1 LWVKPCGMSRN
12 NQWGWL
18 KMNRLQKMPLKPFQI
33 ITVCFIFFLL
43 FTGCAA
49 KTQFVLL
56 PDPDGRVGKI
66 EVATSAGAQVIDK
79 PWQSTEIV
87 SPDKVPS
94 EPQILDEK
102 QVRQVFQEA
111 MEAQPAPPIIFIVY
125 FQRNSFDLTDEFYK
139 RLPEILEAIKSR
151 KSHSIG
157 VTGHT
162 DLVGTPDYNRGL
174 SLMRAKSVADAL
186 ASHGIDRDIIE
197 IEYYG
202 KEKPLIATPEGVA
215 EPRNRRV
222 EIVVR

>member
-1 LWVKPCGMSRN
+1 MSLH
-12 NQWGWL
+12 NQRAWL
-18 KMNRLQKMPLKPFQI
+18 KMNRLQKMLLKPFKI
-33 ITVCFIFFLL
+33 ITICFIFFLL

-56 PDPDGRVGKI
+56 PDPDGRVGII
-66 EVATSAGAQVIDK
+66 EVATPAGAQVIDK
-79 PWQSTEIV
+79 PWQSTEVI
-87 SPDKVPS
+87 SPDKAPS
-94 EPQILDEK
+94 EPKILDEK

-111 MEAQPAPPIIFIVY
+111 MEAQPAPPIIFIIY
-125 FQRNSFDLTDEFYK
+125 FQRNSFDLTAEFYNL
-139 RLPEILEAIKSR
+139 LPDVLKTIKSR
-151 KSHSIG
+151 ESHSIG
-157 VTGHT
+157 VIGHT

-174 SLMRAKSVADAL
+174 SLMRAKSVADVL
-186 ASHGIDRDIIE
+186 SSHGIDREIIE

>member
-1 LWVKPCGMSRN
+1 MNNPQGMVLS
-12 NQWGWL
+12 
-18 KMNRLQKMPLKPFQI
+18 PFGI
-33 ITVCFIFFLL
+33 ITAVFIIFMLL
-43 FTGCAA
+43 TGCAA

-66 EVATSAGAQVIDK
+66 EVATAAGAQVIDK
-79 PWQSTEIV
+79 PWQSTEVV
-87 SPDKVPS
+87 SPDKVPGK
-94 EPQILDEK
+94 PKILDEK

-111 MEAQPAPPIIFIVY
+111 MEIQPAPPIIFIVH
-125 FQRNSFDLTDEFYK
+125 FHRNSFKLSDEFYR

-151 KSHSIG
+151 QSSNIG

-174 SLMRAKSVADAL
+174 SLLRAKSVAQAL
-186 ASHGIDRDIIE
+186 VSHGINREFIE